1 MTITTAELPHRVTV
15 SHRASMESQLDAA
28 VTNAQEAAREQ
39 RCGILV
45 TRHGSHDFTVEL
57 SEAVP
62 HGITLERQEW

>member
-1 MTITTAELPHRVTV
+1 
-15 SHRASMESQLDAA
+15 MESQLDAA